1 MLSDELITKVNMVIE
16 KVTLTW
22 HSYTSH
28 FQEFWGN
35 LFDTGDSSDVTLVC
49 DDQVKFKAHKF
60 VWKVCSSVFES
71 ILDETN
77 ESKSIVYLR
86 GVNQLELKPILNF
99 IYFGP
104 ASLYQERMK
113 DFIKIGKELQIKGIE
128 EVPEEDEMRDVG
140 ENMAKKPVPYVKSEK
155 VFRDVN
161 DRENENKIACY
172 TTRNESIPQ
181 ISVPSDSSQC
191 PECNAVFTYRQA
203 MLRHVRTKHE
213 GVKYPCS
220 QCDYTFTQQSNLK
233 QHIESVHEGLKY
245 PCNQC
250 DFKASKPCILK
261 RHMKLKHDFNFIVSI
276 SPGELFKD

>member
-1 MLSDELITKVNMVIE
+1 MKS
-16 KVTLTW
+16 
-22 HSYTSH
+22 
-28 FQEFWGN
+28 
-35 LFDTGDSSDVTLVC
+35 
-49 DDQVKFKAHKF
+49 
-60 VWKVCSSVFES
+60 CSPVFES
-71 ILDETN
+71 ILNDTN
-77 ESKSIVYLR
+77 DHSKSVVYLR

-99 IYFGP
+99 IYFGQ

-113 DFIKIGKELQIKGIE
+113 DLLKIGKDLQIKGIE
-128 EVPEEDEMRDVG
+128 EVPEEDEMTDVG

-161 DRENENKIACY
+161 DSENENKIAGY
-172 TTRNESIPQ
+172 VTRHESIPQ
-181 ISVPSDSSQC
+181 ISVSSDSSQC

-203 MLRHVRTKHE
+203 MMRHVRTKHE

-233 QHIESVHEGLKY
+233 QHIESVHESVKYPCSQCDHKATRQSSLKRHLESVHEGLKY

-250 DFKASKPCILK
+250 DFKASKPCTLK
-261 RHMKLKHDFNFIVSI
+261 GHMKLKHDFNFIVSL